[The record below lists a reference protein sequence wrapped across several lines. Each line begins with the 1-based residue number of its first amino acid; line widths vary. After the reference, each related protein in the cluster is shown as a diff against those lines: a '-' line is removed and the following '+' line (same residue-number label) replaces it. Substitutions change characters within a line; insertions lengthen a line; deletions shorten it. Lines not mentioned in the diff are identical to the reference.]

1 MSLLTV
7 SHHGPS
13 ISRTMHVEDSG
24 LLKKKNANDSERML
38 ESQHEL
44 SAGAWPSPILSTELQ
59 IQQRHPGTLK

>member
-13 ISRTMHVEDSG
+13 MSRTMHVEDSG
-24 LLKKKNANDSERML
+24 FLKKKNASDSERLL
-38 ESQHEL
+38 ESQHVP
-44 SAGAWPSPILSTELQ
+44 GAWPSPILSTELQ